1 MEITFLNA
9 IELLAGFQAF
19 LFAIYLLFKKDGQ
32 KRSNFFIALFI
43 ALLAYNVLDYFAK
56 FILNPFSENITT
68 LLQILIYL
76 AAPAL
81 YFHIKTFLHPNIK
94 LTTKDLKHTIVYFVL
109 TLIVIVLIVIDVQ
122 NGEISEE
129 IEFKLSLLFY
139 ATLYIQM
146 FYYLIVSY
154 RGLKKHKE
162 IFYEN
167 YSNTNTKRY
176 SYLRNLIIWVG
187 LLFILSFINI
197 ITKFILDLE
206 IFSFISYLVIS
217 AVLFLF
223 CWLIYNGL
231 NSPELFIDAVNT
243 QPPIKKLVKNS
254 DPKFEVIGDEDIKN
268 QLKTIKNYMI
278 NEEPFLDASLTLH
291 TLSQETNI
299 ASRELSIL
307 INHHLK
313 KHFFDFVNEYR
324 IEKAMELLTD
334 PERKEYTV
342 LEILYEVGFNS
353 KSSFNTAF
361 KKYTGLTPTEY
372 RRKNSLTVA

>member
-353 KSSFNTAF
+353 KSSFNTTF